1 MRDHRY
7 TVYIMA
13 SRSHTLYIG
22 VSNDIG
28 RRVREH
34 KNHAFEGFTAK
45 YNIDRLVWYKTCGD
59 ARDAIAREKQLKGW
73 VRAKKIR
80 LIESLN
86 PTWQDLSEEWG
97 KPILPLR
104 ASRRSFDSGGEQHAA
119 SAQDDSKMGIS
130 LARNNK

>member
-7 TVYIMA
+7 AVYIMA
-13 SRSHTLYIG
+13 SRSHNLYIG
-22 VSNDIG
+22 VTNDIG

-34 KNHAFEGFTAK
+34 KDHTFAGFTAR
-45 YNIDRLVWYKTCGD
+45 YNVDRLVWYKIYGD
-59 ARDAIAREKQLKGW
+59 VRDAIAREKQLKGW
-73 VRAKKIR
+73 VREKKIR

-104 ASRRSFDSGGEQHAA
+104 ANRRSFDSGGEKQAA
-119 SAQDDSKMGIS
+119 SAQDDK
-130 LARNNK
+130 A